1 MVEEIERL
9 ISRGRSAGGTVTPA
23 SRGMPPSSG
32 AARGRQMTPV
42 RPSRVL
48 EMDAR
53 ACGCR
58 PTGCGSL
65 IRGGAIVRVSASR
78 MGSNEEIGGRSSG
91 V

>member
-48 EMDAR
+48 EWTRGLAAADLLDA
-53 ACGCR
+53 A
-58 PTGCGSL
+58 
-65 IRGGAIVRVSASR
+65 A
-78 MGSNEEIGGRSSG
+78 
-91 V
+91 